1 MKILLKA
8 ELKCKNEQGI
18 GDRPDQAQSAM
29 FETMKVEECF
39 IKLQDGN
46 YLAAYE
52 NILAEL
58 KKTVM

>member
-1 MKILLKA
+1 M
-8 ELKCKNEQGI
+8 KCKNEQGI
-18 GDRPDQAQSAM
+18 GDRSDQAQSAM